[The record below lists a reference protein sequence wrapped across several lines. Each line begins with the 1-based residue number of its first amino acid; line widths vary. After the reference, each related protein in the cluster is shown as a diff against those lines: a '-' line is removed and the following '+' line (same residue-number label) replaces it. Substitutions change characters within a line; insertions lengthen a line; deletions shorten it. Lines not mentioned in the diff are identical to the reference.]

1 MWLSWIEYLRF
12 RVNRNRLQ
20 SCKASLTQLKS
31 ASLTQ
36 QVCKSD
42 RRRLVTEQ
50 VLGLSSPVSRRGKLP
65 SLQLICAVPC
75 CRHRVPLHIGLIPVL
90 RRALPTFKPTR
101 AATLPQHS
109 AALCP
114 SSSRNPT
121 VLTLT
126 PCALRELMLT
136 RVTPLHRSRRFGTP
150 QKPLIVLSASRAS
163 VSKVPRHVTWP
174 LTTATSLAA
183 SS

>member
-1 MWLSWIEYLRF
+1 MHLNSRSIEIDVVWLSWSEYLRF
-12 RVNRNRLQ
+12 RVNRNRLL
-20 SCKASLTQLKS
+20 SMPASLTQLKS

-50 VLGLSSPVSRRGKLP
+50 VLGLSLPVSRRGKLP

-75 CRHRVPLHIGLIPVL
+75 CRHRVPLHIGSIPAVL

-101 AATLPQHS
+101 AATLPPHS

-114 SSSRNPT
+114 PSSRNPA
-121 VLTLT
+121 VLIIPPQIPSPLSRT
-126 PCALRELMLT
+126 PN
-136 RVTPLHRSRRFGTP
+136 
-150 QKPLIVLSASRAS
+150 
-163 VSKVPRHVTWP
+163 
-174 LTTATSLAA
+174 
-183 SS
+183 